1 MNEVS
6 ILRFRSNGLDQND
19 YIIEFGMIPFDTET
33 KTLEENLARTFTVHC
48 PSFETLKASAGTMGH
63 RAQ

>member
-1 MNEVS
+1 MRYLSFDLEAT
-6 ILRFRSNGLDQND
+6 GLDQND

-48 PSFETLKASAGTMGH
+48 PSFETLKPQLAPSF
-63 RAQ
+63 